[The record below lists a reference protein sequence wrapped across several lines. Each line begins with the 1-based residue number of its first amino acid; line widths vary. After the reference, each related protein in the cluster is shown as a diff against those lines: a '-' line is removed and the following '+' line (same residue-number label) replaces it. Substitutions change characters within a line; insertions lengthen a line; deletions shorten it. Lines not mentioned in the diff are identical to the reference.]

1 MARVLLV
8 RHGESV
14 ANALRIWQGHADYPL
29 SERGITEAR
38 AVAAA
43 LANRPIAAIWASP
56 LKRAAHTAGAIAESL
71 GLSTLH
77 DQRLMEVDVGA
88 ASGLTSDEVHARF
101 PQRAESLARGVRWTF
116 PGQEHPEAFHD
127 RIHQTLGALL
137 ALDGDIVAVTHGGVI
152 GHLAADILGIGHD
165 NVWPF
170 SIENCSITEIVTNRQ
185 GRLALARLNDTC
197 HLVGLTI
204 E

>member
-14 ANALRIWQGHADYPL
+14 ANAQRIWQGHADYPL

-38 AVAAA
+38 SVAAA
-43 LANRPIAAIWASP
+43 LAGRPIAAVWASP
-56 LKRAAHTAGAIAESL
+56 LKRAAHTAGAIADSL
-71 GLSTLH
+71 GVPLSH
-77 DQRLMEVDVGA
+77 DDRLMEIDVGA

-101 PQRAESLARGVRWTF
+101 PGRAGSLARGVRWTF
-116 PGQEHPEAFHD
+116 PGQEEPDAFHH
-127 RIHQTLGALL
+127 RVHEALATLL
-137 ALDGDIVAVTHGGVI
+137 ALDGNIVAVTHGGVI

-170 SIENCSITEIVTNRQ
+170 SIQNCSITEVTTDRR

-197 HLVGLTI
+197 HLDGLAG
-204 E
+204 